1 MTWDIKSCLD
11 DNIKTKIREFR
22 INGKIIKI
30 IVCEKCSNKS
40 NFSGFISEIPI
51 NEVLEN

>member
-1 MTWDIKSCLD
+1 LTWDIKSCLD

-30 IVCEKCSNKS
+30 IVCEKCSSKS
-40 NFSGFISEIPI
+40 NFSGFISETSIQ
-51 NEVLEN
+51 EVSAN